1 MNFYQKESTGY
12 GFVASAT
19 VPCSNGN
26 HCTLTR
32 NYISEDGTK
41 SISFSYDD
49 QEYKFCLIENSTISF
64 RQSIPFTNPLSNLNK
79 DINCYC
85 KMFLYITVFIT
96 YKNSILHRI
105 YGAA

>member
-1 MNFYQKESTGY
+1 MHYYQKESTGY

-64 RQSIPFTNPLSNLNK
+64 RQSIPFTNPLSNSKPVKGDQL
-79 DINCYC
+79 
-85 KMFLYITVFIT
+85 FLISSTSLQLYQF
-96 YKNSILHRI
+96 NSNT
-105 YGAA
+105 